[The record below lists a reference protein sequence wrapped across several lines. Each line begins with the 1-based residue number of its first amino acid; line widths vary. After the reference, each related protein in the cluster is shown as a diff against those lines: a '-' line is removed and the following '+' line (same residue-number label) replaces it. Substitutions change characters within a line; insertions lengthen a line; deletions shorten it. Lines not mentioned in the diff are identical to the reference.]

1 MCGITG
7 ILSFSPKLWP
17 VDKNTII
24 DMRETMIHRGPDGS
38 GVWINRSSSVGFGHR
53 RLAIIDL
60 SEAALQPMSL
70 DDESISIVFNGE
82 IYNHEILRQ
91 ELIELGHTDWQTDHS
106 DTEMILH
113 AFREWGIDC
122 VKRFNGMFAIAI
134 WDEPKKELWLVR
146 DRVGIKPLY
155 YAIDKRGIVFA
166 SEIKAILAGPAR
178 NRAVNEE
185 ALFHYLSFL
194 TTPAPMTL
202 FEGINKLAA
211 GTWTH
216 IKQTGDVNSE
226 KWWDALDDVEPSLSE
241 SGEVVAQKLLT
252 SLRESVSHRKIGDVP
267 IGVFLS
273 GGIDSSANVVLFAE
287 KATSP
292 VKTFSVG
299 YMGKQKTVADEL
311 PYARMIAE
319 EIGAD
324 HYEYLISQDDLLDF
338 LPDMIRHQDE
348 PIADPVCIPVYYV
361 SQLARN
367 KGVTVCQVGEGADEL
382 LWGYP
387 SWKTFLQLERANSWP
402 VPLLIKK
409 LSFRA
414 LNALGL
420 GAKLYTEF
428 LRRASLGLPIFW
440 GGAEA
445 FPENAKWSILSKRL
459 KKQFSGRSS
468 WEVIQP
474 IRARF
479 EENTL
484 DKSPL
489 SWMSYL
495 DLNLRLPEL
504 LLMRIDK
511 MSMAAGIEARV
522 PFLDHKFICYALGIS
537 PRLKTSGGELK
548 YILKRALDGLIPE
561 KILRRK
567 KQGFAVPIN
576 DWLLD
581 KLGKEACSILRKFVL
596 DTDFLDPKGVEKII
610 KSKNARQIWYL
621 LNFALWWNEYIDP
634 NKQKK

>member
-1 MCGITG
+1 M
-7 ILSFSPKLWP
+7 
-17 VDKNTII
+17 
-24 DMRETMIHRGPDGS
+24 
-38 GVWINRSSSVGFGHR
+38 
-53 RLAIIDL
+53 
-60 SEAALQPMSL
+60 
-70 DDESISIVFNGE
+70 
-82 IYNHEILRQ
+82 
-91 ELIELGHTDWQTDHS
+91 
-106 DTEMILH
+106 
-113 AFREWGIDC
+113 
-122 VKRFNGMFAIAI
+122 
-134 WDEPKKELWLVR
+134 
-146 DRVGIKPLY
+146 
-155 YAIDKRGIVFA
+155 
-166 SEIKAILAGPAR
+166 
-178 NRAVNEE
+178 
-185 ALFHYLSFL
+185 
-194 TTPAPMTL
+194 
-202 FEGINKLAA
+202 
-211 GTWTH
+211 
-216 IKQTGDVNSE
+216 
-226 KWWDALDDVEPSLSE
+226 
-241 SGEVVAQKLLT
+241 
-252 SLRESVSHRKIGDVP
+252 
-267 IGVFLS
+267 
-273 GGIDSSANVVLFAE
+273 
-287 KATSP
+287 
-292 VKTFSVG
+292 
-299 YMGKQKTVADEL
+299 
-311 PYARMIAE
+311 
-319 EIGAD
+319 
-324 HYEYLISQDDLLDF
+324 
-338 LPDMIRHQDE
+338 
-348 PIADPVCIPVYYV
+348 
-361 SQLARN
+361 
-367 KGVTVCQVGEGADEL
+367 
-382 LWGYP
+382 
-387 SWKTFLQLERANSWP
+387 ERANSWP